1 MTLTSH
7 SASHSASHTTGIT
20 SAMPVWLWSKI
31 QLPPGSHICGLLN
44 LSKSPDH
51 KKLTGSFSTE
61 PQSKASRE
69 RLLSNPVFY
78 VYQTAW
84 SFLLMSAMV
93 IFHSALCQPNDYFVW
108 PDQRKICNEIRNLQ
122 QPQAKKKNKGL
133 KTASWSLLFFT
144 SILLSSTG
152 NPCDYDILWPKYFL

>member
-1 MTLTSH
+1 MTLAT
-7 SASHSASHTTGIT
+7 HSASHTTGIT